1 MATVGQQF
9 IFWRWTNDGRRSI
22 QEMAER
28 ILVWLPQYPRKNH
41 QRIYLNVRSPYH
53 SDYRQGG
60 HILHRLHQN
69 PETLWWTFG
78 KRLFR
83 QNYPQHTSGPFKSF
97 VMVFQKRFSWIAHS
111 FEPACY
117 ISQACQKTLHTEC
130 THNFRIHKT
139 CRCSFGTLQICDTVH
154 GSYGHKIQ
162 RTFHF
167 ERKHWLWTRICPYQ
181 FVCSKNLYGLQ
192 GKNYSAHRA
201 GLS

>member
-83 QNYPQHTSGPFKSF
+83 QNYPQHTSGATYIRLFQVFCHGVSKKVFLNSPFIWTGLLHIPSLPKNFAYRMYPQFPNTRNLSAF
-97 VMVFQKRFSWIAHS
+97 FRDITDMRYSSWLI
-111 FEPACY
+111 
-117 ISQACQKTLHTEC
+117 
-130 THNFRIHKT
+130 
-139 CRCSFGTLQICDTVH
+139 
-154 GSYGHKIQ
+154 
-162 RTFHF
+162 
-167 ERKHWLWTRICPYQ
+167 
-181 FVCSKNLYGLQ
+181 
-192 GKNYSAHRA
+192 RA
-201 GLS
+201 